1 MNGFSLK
8 RFIAVLRKEWIQM
21 RRDPMTLRLIIALP
35 VMQLF
40 LFGFAINVTPKNLPT
55 GLLSATHSKYERT
68 IVTALQ
74 NTGYYDVRSLTSEA
88 EAERALAEGEVLFVI
103 NIPPNF
109 DRLVDRGE
117 KPTIL
122 ADADGTDPSTIG
134 YATAALPA
142 ITAALNRDLPPALQ
156 LVPTQPPFQF
166 ALHARYNPEQI
177 TALNIVPGLIC
188 IVLTVSTLLI
198 TTLSITR
205 ERERGTMENLLAMPV
220 RPIEVMLAKIIP
232 YIAVGYVQVLL
243 ILTISAVVFQLPI
256 RGSLILLMLT
266 LGLFIA
272 SNLAM
277 GLTFSTV
284 ATNQM
289 QAQQMAQFTLL
300 PSFMLSGFMFPFR
313 GMPIWAQW
321 VGEIF
326 PTTHA
331 VRIVR
336 ALLLKGSGAAELA
349 PQLWPIAAF
358 TLVVTIVAIW
368 SYRETLD

>member
-1 MNGFSLK
+1 VTGFSFK
-8 RFIAVLRKEWIQM
+8 RFLAVLRKEWIQM
-21 RRDPMTLRLIIALP
+21 RRDPMTVRMIIALP

-40 LFGFAINVTPKNLPT
+40 LFGYAINVTPKNLPT
-55 GLLSATHSKYERT
+55 GLLSASHSKYERT
-68 IVTALQ
+68 IVAALQ
-74 NTGYYDVRSLTSEA
+74 NTGYYDIRTLASEA
-88 EAERALAEGEVLFVI
+88 EAEQALTRGEVLFVI
-103 NIPPNF
+103 DIPPNF

-156 LVPTQPPFQF
+156 SVPTQPPFQF
-166 ALHARYNPEQI
+166 TLHVRYNPEQL

-220 RPIEVMLAKIIP
+220 RPIEVMLAKIVP

-243 ILTISAVVFQLPI
+243 ILTISGLVFQLPM
-256 RGSLILLMLT
+256 RGSLPLLMAT

-272 SNLAM
+272 SNLAL

-289 QAQQMAQFTLL
+289 QAQQLAQFTLL
-300 PSFMLSGFMFPFR
+300 PSFMLSGFMFPFK
-313 GMPIWAQW
+313 GMPFWAQW
-321 VGEIF
+321 IGELF

-331 VRIVR
+331 MRIVR
-336 ALLLKGSGAAELA
+336 GLLLKGSGVPALA
-349 PQLWPIAAF
+349 PELWPIAAF
-358 TLVVTIVAIW
+358 TLIVTAVAVW

>member
-1 MNGFSLK
+1 MNGFSFR
-8 RFIAVLRKEWIQM
+8 RFLAVLKKEWIQM
-21 RRDPMTLRLIIALP
+21 RRDPMTVRMIIALP

-40 LFGFAINVTPKNLPT
+40 LFGFAINVTPKHLPT

-74 NTGYYDVRSLTSEA
+74 NTGYYDVTSLASEA
-88 EAERALAEGEVLFVI
+88 EAERALAQGDVLFVI
-103 NIPPNF
+103 DIPPNF

-122 ADADGTDPSTIG
+122 ADADATDPSTIG

-156 LVPTQPPFQF
+156 LVPTAPPFQF

-188 IVLTVSTLLI
+188 IVLTVSTLVI

-220 RPIEVMLAKIIP
+220 RPIEVMFAKIVP

-243 ILTISAVVFQLPI
+243 ILTISALVFQLPI
-256 RGSLILLMLT
+256 RGSVPLLIFT

-272 SNLAM
+272 SNLAL
-277 GLTFSTV
+277 GLTFSTI
-284 ATNQM
+284 ASNQM
-289 QAQQMAQFTLL
+289 QAQQMAQFTLM
-300 PSFMLSGFMFPFR
+300 PSFMLSGFMFPFK
-313 GMPIWAQW
+313 GMPMWAQW
-321 VGEIF
+321 AGELF

-331 VRIVR
+331 MRIVR
-336 ALLLKGSGAAELA
+336 GLLLKGSGVTALA
-349 PQLWPIAAF
+349 PELWPIAAF
-358 TLVVTIVAIW
+358 TLVVTAVAIW

>member
-1 MNGFSLK
+1 MNSFSLK
-8 RFIAVLRKEWIQM
+8 RFMAVLRKEWIQM
-21 RRDPMTLRLIIALP
+21 RRDPMTVRMIIALP

-40 LFGFAINVTPKNLPT
+40 LFGFAINVTPKHLPT
-55 GLLSATHSKYERT
+55 GLLSASHSKYERT
-68 IVTALQ
+68 IVAALQ
-74 NTGYYDVRSLTSEA
+74 NTGYYDVRSLASEA
-88 EAERALAEGEVLFVI
+88 EAERALTQGEVLFVI

-122 ADADGTDPSTIG
+122 ADADATDPSTIG

-142 ITAALNRDLPPALQ
+142 ITAALARDLPPALQ
-156 LVPTQPPFQF
+156 SVPTQAPFQF
-166 ALHARYNPEQI
+166 TLHARYNPEQI

-220 RPIEVMLAKIIP
+220 RPIEVMLAKIVP
-232 YIAVGYVQVLL
+232 YIAVGYIQVLL
-243 ILTISAVVFQLPI
+243 ILIISALVFQLPM
-256 RGSLILLMLT
+256 RGSLPLLMLT

-272 SNLAM
+272 SNLAL

-300 PSFMLSGFMFPFR
+300 PSFMLSGFMFPFQ
-313 GMPIWAQW
+313 GMPVWAQW
-321 VGEIF
+321 VGELF

-331 VRIVR
+331 MRIVR
-336 ALLLKGSGAAELA
+336 GLLLKGSGVPQLA
-349 PQLWPIAAF
+349 PELWPIAAF
-358 TLVVTIVAIW
+358 TLIVTVVAIW

>member
-1 MNGFSLK
+1 VNGFSFK
-8 RFIAVLRKEWIQM
+8 RFLAVLRKEWIQM
-21 RRDPMTLRLIIALP
+21 RRDPMTVRMIIALP

-40 LFGFAINVTPKNLPT
+40 LFGYAINVTPKNLPT
-55 GLLSATHSKYERT
+55 GLLSASHSKYERT
-68 IVTALQ
+68 IVAALQ
-74 NTGYYDVRSLTSEA
+74 NTGYYDIRTLASEA
-88 EAERALAEGEVLFVI
+88 EAEQALTQGEVLFVI

-142 ITAALNRDLPPALQ
+142 ITAALDRDLPPALQ
-156 LVPTQPPFQF
+156 SVPTQPPFQF
-166 ALHARYNPEQI
+166 TLHVRYNPEQL

-220 RPIEVMLAKIIP
+220 RPIEVMLAKIVP

-243 ILTISAVVFQLPI
+243 ILTISALVFQLPM
-256 RGSLILLMLT
+256 RGSLPLLMAT
-266 LGLFIA
+266 LGMFIA
-272 SNLAM
+272 SNLAL

-289 QAQQMAQFTLL
+289 QAQQLAQFTLL
-300 PSFMLSGFMFPFR
+300 PSFMLSGFMFPFK
-313 GMPIWAQW
+313 GMPFWAQW
-321 VGEIF
+321 IGELF

-331 VRIVR
+331 MRIVR
-336 ALLLKGSGAAELA
+336 GLLLKGSGMPALA
-349 PQLWPIAAF
+349 PELWPIAAF
-358 TLVVTIVAIW
+358 TLIVTAVAIW

>member
-1 MNGFSLK
+1 VNGFSFK
-8 RFIAVLRKEWIQM
+8 RFLAVLRKEWIQM
-21 RRDPMTLRLIIALP
+21 RRDPMTVRMIIALP

-40 LFGFAINVTPKNLPT
+40 LFGYAINVTPKNLPT
-55 GLLSATHSKYERT
+55 GLLSASHSKYERT
-68 IVTALQ
+68 IVAALQ
-74 NTGYYDVRSLTSEA
+74 NTGYYDIRTLASEA
-88 EAERALAEGEVLFVI
+88 EAEQALTQGEVLFVI

-122 ADADGTDPSTIG
+122 ADADATDPSTIG

-156 LVPTQPPFQF
+156 SVPTQPPFQF
-166 ALHARYNPEQI
+166 TLHARYNPEQL

-188 IVLTVSTLLI
+188 IVLTVSTLII

-220 RPIEVMLAKIIP
+220 RPIEVMLAKIVP
-232 YIAVGYVQVLL
+232 YIAVGYVQVVL
-243 ILTISAVVFQLPI
+243 ILTISALVFQLPI
-256 RGSLILLMLT
+256 RGSLALLMVT

-272 SNLAM
+272 SNLAL

-289 QAQQMAQFTLL
+289 QAQQLAQFTLL

-313 GMPIWAQW
+313 GMPFWAQW
-321 VGEIF
+321 IGELF

-331 VRIVR
+331 MRIVR
-336 ALLLKGSGAAELA
+336 GLLLKGSGVPALVPE
-349 PQLWPIAAF
+349 LWPIAAF
-358 TLVVTIVAIW
+358 TLIVTAVAIW

>member
-1 MNGFSLK
+1 MNGFSFK
-8 RFIAVLRKEWIQM
+8 RFLAVLRKEWIQM
-21 RRDPMTLRLIIALP
+21 RRDPMTVRMIIALP

-40 LFGFAINVTPKNLPT
+40 LFGYAINVTPKNLPT
-55 GLLSATHSKYERT
+55 GLLSASHSKYERT
-68 IVTALQ
+68 IVAALQ
-74 NTGYYDVRSLTSEA
+74 NTGYYDIRTLASEA
-88 EAERALAEGEVLFVI
+88 EAEQALTQGEVLFVI

-122 ADADGTDPSTIG
+122 ADADATDPSTIG

-142 ITAALNRDLPPALQ
+142 ITAALNRDLPSALQ
-156 LVPTQPPFQF
+156 SVPTQPPFQF
-166 ALHARYNPEQI
+166 TLHARYNPEQL

-188 IVLTVSTLLI
+188 IVLTVSTLII

-220 RPIEVMLAKIIP
+220 RPIEVMLAKIVP
-232 YIAVGYVQVLL
+232 YIAVGYVQVVL
-243 ILTISAVVFQLPI
+243 ILTISALVFQLPI
-256 RGSLILLMLT
+256 RGSLGLLMVT

-272 SNLAM
+272 SNLAL

-289 QAQQMAQFTLL
+289 QAQQLAQFTLL

-313 GMPIWAQW
+313 GMPFWAQW
-321 VGEIF
+321 IGELF

-331 VRIVR
+331 MRIVR
-336 ALLLKGSGAAELA
+336 GLLLKGSGVPALA
-349 PQLWPIAAF
+349 PELWPIAAF
-358 TLVVTIVAIW
+358 TLIVTAVAIW

>member
-1 MNGFSLK
+1 VNGFSFK
-8 RFIAVLRKEWIQM
+8 RFLAVLRKEWIQM
-21 RRDPMTLRLIIALP
+21 RRDPMTLRMIIALP

-40 LFGFAINVTPKNLPT
+40 LFGYAINVTPKNLPT
-55 GLLSATHSKYERT
+55 GLLSASHSKYERT
-68 IVTALQ
+68 IVAALQ
-74 NTGYYDVRSLTSEA
+74 NTGYYEIRTLASEA
-88 EAERALAEGEVLFVI
+88 EAEQALTQGEVLFVI

-122 ADADGTDPSTIG
+122 ADADATDPSTIG

-156 LVPTQPPFQF
+156 SVPTQPPFQF
-166 ALHARYNPEQI
+166 TLHARYNPEQL

-220 RPIEVMLAKIIP
+220 RPIEVMLAKIVP

-243 ILTISAVVFQLPI
+243 ILTISALVFQLPM
-256 RGSLILLMLT
+256 RGSLALLMVT

-272 SNLAM
+272 SNLAL

-289 QAQQMAQFTLL
+289 QAQQLAQFTLL
-300 PSFMLSGFMFPFR
+300 PSFMLSGFMFPFK
-313 GMPIWAQW
+313 GMPFWAQW
-321 VGEIF
+321 IGELF

-331 VRIVR
+331 MRIVR
-336 ALLLKGSGAAELA
+336 GLLLKGSGVPALA
-349 PQLWPIAAF
+349 PELWPIAAF
-358 TLVVTIVAIW
+358 TLIVTAVAIW

>member
-1 MNGFSLK
+1 MNGFSLR
-8 RFIAVLRKEWIQM
+8 RFLAVLRKEWLQM
-21 RRDPMTLRLIIALP
+21 RRDPMTLRMIIALP

-40 LFGFAINVTPKNLPT
+40 LFGYAINVTPKHLPT

-68 IVTALQ
+68 IIAALQ
-74 NTGYYDVRSLTSEA
+74 NTGYYDIRSLASEA
-88 EAERALAEGEVLFVI
+88 EAERALTQGDVLFVI

-117 KPTIL
+117 RPAIL
-122 ADADGTDPSTIG
+122 ADADATDPSTIG

-156 LVPTQPPFQF
+156 SVSTQPPFQF
-166 ALHARYNPEQI
+166 TVHARYNPEQL

-220 RPIEVMLAKIIP
+220 RPIEVMIAKIVP
-232 YIAVGYVQVLL
+232 YIGVGYVQVLL
-243 ILTISAVVFQLPI
+243 ILTISALVFQLPM
-256 RGSLILLMLT
+256 RGSLGLLMLT

-272 SNLAM
+272 SNLAL

-289 QAQQMAQFTLL
+289 QAQQLAQFTLL
-300 PSFMLSGFMFPFR
+300 PSFMLSGFMFPFQ
-313 GMPIWAQW
+313 GMPVWAQW
-321 VGEIF
+321 VGELF

-331 VRIVR
+331 MRIVR
-336 ALLLKGSGAAELA
+336 GLLLKGNGVSELA
-349 PQLWPIAAF
+349 PELWPIAAF
-358 TLVVTIVAIW
+358 TLIVTVVAIW